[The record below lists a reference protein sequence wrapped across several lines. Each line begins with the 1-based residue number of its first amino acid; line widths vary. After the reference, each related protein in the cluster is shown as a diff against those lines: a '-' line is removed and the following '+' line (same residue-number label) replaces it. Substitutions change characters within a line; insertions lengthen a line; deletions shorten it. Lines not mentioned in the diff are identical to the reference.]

1 MKKNQ
6 KIKEIYVFF
15 LSRESFLLTI
25 HISDD
30 KIFIVLE
37 FVQSVNKIP
46 VCSAFNQQIN
56 KDGKY
61 YDSCKAEK
69 KDRNSF

>member
-6 KIKEIYVFF
+6 KIKEIFVFF

-37 FVQSVNKIP
+37 FVQSVNKIQ

-56 KDGKY
+56 KDGKE
-61 YDSCKAEK
+61 YD
-69 KDRNSF
+69 